1 MGRNRNSNNRNRKF
15 CRDVSTDSY
24 VFKCSYCGCSLD
36 LMDSDIEPTIW
47 LDGKAVV
54 PRFCPNCGREIE
66 E

>member
-36 LMDSDIEPTIW
+36 LMHGDIEPTIW
-47 LDGKAVV
+47 LDGKAIV

-66 E
+66 G